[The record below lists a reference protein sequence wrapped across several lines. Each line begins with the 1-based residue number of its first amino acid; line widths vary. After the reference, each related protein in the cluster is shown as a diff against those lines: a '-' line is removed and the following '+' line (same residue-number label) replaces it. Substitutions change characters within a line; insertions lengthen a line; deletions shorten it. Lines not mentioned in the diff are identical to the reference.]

1 MADARDSKSR
11 EGNFMWVRPPP
22 PAPMK
27 NCGILSPVGHQLL
40 SEPDREQVAPR
51 LWLEM
56 TTQGHFLDASTPR
69 GQLHVGSTPTTSIKA
84 KKVEKETFFFYL
96 NLKGVER
103 APKATVFAFAR
114 PGVIA
119 EQPSKPY

>member
-22 PAPMK
+22 PAPK
-27 NCGILSPVGHQLL
+27 RRKFPFQLS
-40 SEPDREQVAPR
+40 
-51 LWLEM
+51 
-56 TTQGHFLDASTPR
+56 
-69 GQLHVGSTPTTSIKA
+69 
-84 KKVEKETFFFYL
+84 FFYL

-103 APKATVFAFAR
+103 APKTTVFAFAR